1 MRLHAL
7 YQSIIANIVKTC
19 DTSVT
24 QFFCSMQVPFQESM
38 KKARIL
44 HALRTHL
51 TWSHFVRTLRGNWDI
66 CLILLIGIL
75 VRTWAFGDIPAGLNQ
90 DEAAT
95 GYDAWAVLTNGIDRN
110 AFPFPVMFVSW
121 GSGMYALNGY
131 LAWPFM
137 LFLGLSEVSIRMP
150 HLVLGIA
157 SLILFYA
164 LARRCTDRPTAVMAL
179 FLLSINPWHIMISRW
194 GLDSNVLPGMFLIAV
209 FLLVLGLQ
217 KRIYLPW
224 AAFVLG
230 LCLYLYGTAYVV
242 VPVFLLLTLIALRL
256 FWKTTWSTLG
266 LSAIVGFITG
276 LPIALYV
283 LINQFQWSSIVL
295 PFMSIPRLSGV
306 PRFQTVSSV
315 FGGNGSEI
323 LHNLTDFWR
332 LLLWQDDG
340 LIWNSLPGYG
350 LLYLIGLPFAIVGL
364 LISIHRVWMN
374 RGKDPLIFLLAWLFS
389 SIVLAALQSVNVNR
403 INIIFLPLIFF
414 CALGV
419 QAAAST
425 GKFVRNGIVA
435 VFLIFFLFFTHT
447 YFTWYK
453 TEAAD
458 DFFTGLGPAIET
470 AVDATDG
477 PICVTDRVNMPYIFA
492 LFYSKTGPRE
502 FAETVQYD
510 NPGAEFQWARSFGRF
525 TFGLGRCTDR
535 DYDAYVIHKDEIES
549 YDNESYDLHIFDFYA
564 TALPRR

>member
-1 MRLHAL
+1 MV
-7 YQSIIANIVKTC
+7 QSIRTNLQWTK
-19 DTSVT
+19 
-24 QFFCSMQVPFQESM
+24 
-38 KKARIL
+38 IL
-44 HALRTHL
+44 Q
-51 TWSHFVRTLRGNWDI
+51 TLRANWDI

-75 VRTWAFGDIPAGLNQ
+75 VRVWAFGDIPAGLNQ

-95 GYDAWAVLTNGIDRN
+95 GYDAWAVLTSGIDRN

-150 HLVLGIA
+150 HLVLGIV
-157 SLILFYA
+157 SLILFYK

-194 GLDSNVLPGMFLIAV
+194 GLDSNILPGMFLIAV

-217 KRIYLPW
+217 KRVYLPW

-242 VPVFLLLTLIALRL
+242 VPVFILLTVIALRL

-266 LSAIVGFITG
+266 LSAIVAFVTG

-283 LINQFQWSSIVL
+283 LINQFQWNSIVL
-295 PFMSIPRLSGV
+295 PFLSIPRLSGV

-315 FGGNGSEI
+315 FGGDGSEI
-323 LHNLTDFWR
+323 IRNLTDFWR

-340 LIWNSLPGYG
+340 HIWNSLPGYG
-350 LLYLIGLPFAIVGL
+350 LLYLIGLPFVIVGL
-364 LISIHRVWMN
+364 LIAIHRVWTN

-403 INIIFLPLIFF
+403 INIVFLPLIFF

-419 QAAAST
+419 QAAGST
-425 GKFVRNGIVA
+425 GRFVRNGLIGI
-435 VFLIFFLFFTHT
+435 FLIFFLFFTHT

-470 AVDATDG
+470 AVAVTDD

-492 LFYSKTGPRE
+492 LFYSKSDPRE
-502 FAETVQYD
+502 FSETVHYD
-510 NPGAEFQWARSFGRF
+510 NPGAEFQWAQSFGRF
-525 TFGLGRCTDR
+525 TFGLQRCTDQE
-535 DYDAYVIHKDEIES
+535 YGAYVIHKDEIES
-549 YDNESYDLHIFDFYA
+549 YRNESYDLRIFDFYA